1 MSLKDII
8 YTIGILK
15 ILQKIIP
22 LIVNITESKKMYRY
36 DNEES
41 CCNLISSTL
50 ISSCLYWGD
59 YNFIS

>member
-22 LIVNITESKKMYRY
+22 LIVNIPESKKMYRY

-41 CCNLISSTL
+41 FRNLIS
-50 ISSCLYWGD
+50 
-59 YNFIS
+59 